1 MSFAT
6 SEHYL
11 HLLTLVPVRGVQEVV
26 AAVARGGAEAAGAV
40 TRAISSI
47 SGLQTSA
54 SNTAPAPPWV
64 TGVTRAAGEVE
75 AGAEAEGFVEQTRL
89 APGSQ
94 AWKMRI
100 NIEQISPLRLVLMT
114 SCRRLDRN

>member
-1 MSFAT
+1 MSLPDDLVLL
-6 SEHYL
+6 Y
-11 HLLTLVPVRGVQEVV
+11 LLTLVPGVEEVV

-40 TRAISSI
+40 TRAIPSI

-54 SNTAPAPPWV
+54 SDTSPAPPWV

-89 APGSQ
+89 APGS
-94 AWKMRI
+94 
-100 NIEQISPLRLVLMT
+100 
-114 SCRRLDRN
+114 

>member
-1 MSFAT
+1 MQ
-6 SEHYL
+6 HL

-40 TRAISSI
+40 PGAVPGVP
-47 SGLQTSA
+47 GLQP
-54 SNTAPAPPWV
+54 PAPHPAPGV

-75 AGAEAEGFVEQTRL
+75 TRAQTEGFVEQTRL

-94 AWKMRI
+94 AWRI
-100 NIEQISPLRLVLMT
+100 NIEQISSL
-114 SCRRLDRN
+114 N

>member
-40 TRAISSI
+40 T
-47 SGLQTSA
+47 
-54 SNTAPAPPWV
+54 
-64 TGVTRAAGEVE
+64 
-75 AGAEAEGFVEQTRL
+75 
-89 APGSQ
+89 
-94 AWKMRI
+94 
-100 NIEQISPLRLVLMT
+100 
-114 SCRRLDRN
+114 